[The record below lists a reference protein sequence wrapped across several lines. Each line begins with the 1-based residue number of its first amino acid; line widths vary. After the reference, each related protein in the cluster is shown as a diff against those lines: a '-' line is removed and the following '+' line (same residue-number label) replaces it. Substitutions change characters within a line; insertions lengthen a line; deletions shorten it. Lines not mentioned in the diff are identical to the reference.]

1 MRPLFA
7 TIALVLFAFFPSPS
21 QAQTAPAAAPAPP
34 QYRVLLVGNS
44 MSYTNNLPAMLRAL
58 GAAQGTPIITETY
71 AAPGG
76 TLTERLNDGYATT
89 ALAGGHYDVVV
100 LQEQGGNLAACQAK
114 AQRTAP
120 CAASRR
126 AYRAFAEQAQ
136 ARGAK
141 VLLFASWGP
150 DRKWD
155 GRLMFSIGSVARELD
170 AKLFN
175 AAGALNAL
183 RKAQPEAVLFP
194 EPNQPSI
201 QASLMLAL
209 ALYRD
214 ITGNTP
220 TARDLQVR
228 APLLPFNTDVATNR
242 PLEAQPG
249 LGDGGAVTVVPAA
262 LLAPLIQ
269 ALPPLRSEVEEGTQ
283 RRR

>member
-1 MRPLFA
+1 MR
-7 TIALVLFAFFPSPS
+7 TWIAALALSLSAILPQPS
-21 QAQTAPAAAPAPP
+21 QAQTAPAAGVAPT
-34 QYRVLLVGNS
+34 QYRVLLVGNA
-44 MSYTNNLPAMLRAL
+44 MSYTNNLPALLRAI
-58 GAAQGTPIITETY
+58 GAAQGTPIITETF

-76 TLTERLNDGYATT
+76 TLNDRLNDGHASA
-89 ALAGGHYDVVV
+89 ALERNHYDVVV
-100 LQEQGGNLAACQAK
+100 LQEQGGNLAACQTK
-114 AQRTAP
+114 AQRNAP
-120 CAASRR
+120 CAASHR
-126 AYRAFAEQAQ
+126 AYKAFAEQAQ

-220 TARDLQVR
+220 TARDLQIR
-228 APLLPFNTDVATNR
+228 APLLPYNTNVAGNQ

-249 LGDGGAVTVVPAA
+249 LGDGTAVTVVPGA
-262 LLAPLIQ
+262 LIAPLIQ
-269 ALPPLRSEVEEGTQ
+269 ALPTKAEEDPDS
-283 RRR
+283 RRRH